1 MEFHDG
7 SDDSEHGGGLPLLN
21 TLHSVEKEKPIDDSD
36 ESHIFNVHLIRH
48 AESRKSFGLAN
59 ALAMGVQDVLP
70 ILFEHG
76 DDGSQEKAFLWR
88 NTETTFCILG
98 GNYMVDPLTPPFKRR
113 QLIELWGK
121 RYSVPTEIASIAVPS
136 IDELKAM
143 RKKEHRIKPPTC
155 IYDLHCDLCSFCVDC
170 VDPTDPTTKVVRP
183 MVFHLPAR
191 TKSKEDLAKQ
201 KKGRSIAS
209 LSIEDLLKSS
219 QYFDTMSVR
228 SISNS
233 LAHTVFCK
241 MNRPRH
247 VAHVPMLELADSSVT
262 RRIAAVRSGDEVTF
276 RPLLPPSHEFEN
288 RYSCIGY
295 HAKHYAAL
303 ELIVNEKTVVVY
315 EGLSAESSFKDLST
329 YLLYKYSIVDVDI
342 DVIKLSV
349 IIVLCRAHVVRAAE
363 KKAKQID
370 NAGPVMNV
378 IIEAL
383 QKITYIPH
391 LSMAIANLSVLIAI
405 LETEEVLLD
414 VNDESQK
421 GKPKK
426 EGANGERAIRKN
438 IGIKLKQFIQK
449 KAMEL
454 TTPVSE
460 ATACDE
466 AQDNRKFTQIHED
479 VVKAAKNSLVANL
492 FVAWR
497 DLDRSE
503 SKSNSKSKPKSK
515 PKSKSTSK
523 SKSKSSNEGE
533 AGDECEDDDDDVAD
547 ADADGSPHFIS
558 CYCVIGY
565 QDNADGSGDI
575 DDKGKMYSY
584 SHKQEKTASIPCK
597 LSGEKGGKTL
607 VKNPVFNKKAA
618 EYLRWWMMRIAYV
631 CPGLLAIHKRLTNTT
646 VKGNNQ
652 LSESIMKAIKI
663 ESNVRLHSSGI
674 GEYILYANREM
685 DADVIKAVQQISQ
698 LPSRTRKRNQL
709 RASRSSKLAAVI
721 EEIDEEE
728 ESKWNRTPGQ
738 EFESNK
744 LRQELKS
751 LEEKEGRVQGSE
763 IYESISDWIS
773 KEKGLVRHELTSRGE
788 LMSIST
794 FLKWYLREGMLGKK
808 KKWKENLEGYI
819 DKGPTE
825 PMTKK
830 AKKSPV
836 KAGGR

>member
-1 MEFHDG
+1 MLMLMTMPVSFVHMLGSCKCAHSKHYMLCLLIALYFLCYFASVIEVQIDTEHAGVLRHLALYPYFQMHLWRLNSLLLFVKICSGGNGVLHVDGTKNLLRYPGMHRGSQLLHTKIAVSTKVAALPADQSSQDKSSNLVSPTQIGEIVGSRYRTIDLAEGLLDFDGFVRDVAADFNIPYRPPRIILVDCDTAQLQALIATYSCHSKTLSWHEFHNI
-7 SDDSEHGGGLPLLN
+7 SLRIQLNFDDLE
-21 TLHSVEKEKPIDDSD
+21 V
-36 ESHIFNVHLIRH
+36 
-48 AESRKSFGLAN
+48 
-59 ALAMGVQDVLP
+59 
-70 ILFEHG
+70 
-76 DDGSQEKAFLWR
+76 
-88 NTETTFCILG
+88 
-98 GNYMVDPLTPPFKRR
+98 RR
-113 QLIELWGK
+113 FA
-121 RYSVPTEIASIAVPS
+121 REI
-136 IDELKAM
+136 
-143 RKKEHRIKPPTC
+143 
-155 IYDLHCDLCSFCVDC
+155 
-170 VDPTDPTTKVVRP
+170 
-183 MVFHLPAR
+183 
-191 TKSKEDLAKQ
+191 
-201 KKGRSIAS
+201 
-209 LSIEDLLKSS
+209 SS
-219 QYFDTMSVR
+219 QDYK
-228 SISNS
+228 N
-233 LAHTVFCK
+233 
-241 MNRPRH
+241 
-247 VAHVPMLELADSSVT
+247 ELA
-262 RRIAAVRSGDEVTF
+262 
-276 RPLLPPSHEFEN
+276 L
-288 RYSCIGY
+288 
-295 HAKHYAAL
+295 
-303 ELIVNEKTVVVY
+303 
-315 EGLSAESSFKDLST
+315 
-329 YLLYKYSIVDVDI
+329 VDAQI
-342 DVIKLSV
+342 TLKLSV

-391 LSMAIANLSVLIAI
+391 LSMAIANLSVLIAL

-414 VNDESQK
+414 VNDESKK

-460 ATACDE
+460 ATAYDE

-523 SKSKSSNEGE
+523 SKSKSSNEGV

-565 QDNADGSGDI
+565 QDRADGSGDI